1 MASIRPPEYPFADGP
16 SNTVWAAHVRRL
28 YDALG
33 DDPLGQSTGDN
44 IGQADIGLEWANT
57 TDPIE
62 TLRLFCSADLVA
74 GSRFT
79 VLGRR

>member
-1 MASIRPPEYPFADGP
+1 MG
-16 SNTVWAAHVRRL
+16 
-28 YDALG
+28 
-33 DDPLGQSTGDN
+33 
-44 IGQADIGLEWANT
+44 ANT

-74 GSRFT
+74 GSWFT